1 MVIRSQSQPSAE
13 THKLVV
19 QSNGWIV
26 LETRGDRF
34 VRTSPA
40 RDLVFHL
47 QYKSTQGWWSMTGEF
62 HDDITAR
69 QCLRE
74 ANPRIQWRLVASN
87 DYGSVVLP
95 KGWEGARS

>member
-1 MVIRSQSQPSAE
+1 MNAAVLQSKPE

-26 LETRGDRF
+26 VETRGDRF

-40 RDLVFHL
+40 RDLVYRL
-47 QYKSTQGWWSMTGEF
+47 QYKSTQGWWSVTGEF

-74 ANPRIQWRLVASN
+74 ANPHIQWRLVASN
-87 DYGSVVLP
+87 SHGSVALP
-95 KGWEGARS
+95 KQWTGRE